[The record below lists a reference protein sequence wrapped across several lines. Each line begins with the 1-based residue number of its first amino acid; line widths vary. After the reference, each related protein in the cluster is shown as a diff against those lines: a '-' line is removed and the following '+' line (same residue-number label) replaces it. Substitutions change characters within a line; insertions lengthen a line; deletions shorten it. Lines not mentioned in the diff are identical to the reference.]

1 MAKQS
6 NYWKDTIFLIVVD
19 HDSRVGGASLVPI
32 KHFHIPALILGE
44 GIMPRR
50 DSRLVNQIDNMP
62 TTLLSL
68 AGVSGN
74 YPMIGFDLT
83 QDVNPDRAFMQYDQ
97 TQAMMKGNNDVVI

>member
-1 MAKQS
+1 M
-6 NYWKDTIFLIVVD
+6 
-19 HDSRVGGASLVPI
+19 PI
-32 KHFHIPALILGE
+32 KHFHIPALILGD
-44 GIMPRR
+44 GITPRR
-50 DSRLVNQIDNMP
+50 DNRLVSQIDMP

-97 TQAMMKGNNDVVI
+97 NSSNDEGAIMMW